1 MLKSVTYLCP
11 ACEGSFR
18 QLIDTKTDRPPRFCA
33 LCGFDVQGEMQEGIS
48 CPAIGR
54 SIAKSA
60 DNVYRAMEQGAE
72 FRAEMARE
80 TIGLSTEE
88 ANAMKLTDMRDNA
101 RAGETSDIPVVN
113 PVSQAMAAAPPG
125 AYGFQGAAGLGY
137 SGTVAQGPFPNAGA
151 HAQAAVRAAHAEF
164 AARSG
169 QAGAVVS
176 SLPALETT
184 MPGYR
189 RRVG

>member
-11 ACEGSFR
+11 SCNGSFR
-18 QLIDTKTDRPPRFCA
+18 QLIDTKVEQPPRFCA

-72 FRAEMARE
+72 FRAGMARE
-80 TIGLSTEE
+80 TMGLSEAE
-88 ANAMKLTDMRDNA
+88 ANVMKITDMRDNA
-101 RAGETSDIPVVN
+101 RVGETSEMPVVN
-113 PVSQAMAAAPPG
+113 PVSQAMAAAPAG

-137 SGTVAQGPFPNAGA
+137 SSSVAEGPFPNAGA
-151 HAQAAVRAAHAEF
+151 HAQAAVRATHAQY
-164 AARSG
+164 AATSG

-176 SLPALETT
+176 SMPALETT